1 MTKCSKTGCFWHA
14 ENSKNFHAEGKRLY
28 LSAIATLTGT
38 IIGAGIL
45 GIPYVIAKSGFWA
58 GMLNILIL
66 GALILFVNL
75 YLGEII
81 LRTKGRHQLPGY
93 AEKYLGKK
101 GKILMVIS
109 SLIFLYG
116 ALTAYVLGEGEVLS
130 FVFLGSTQFT
140 LLFGLIF
147 FIIMAVLVYFGL
159 KTLERCEPIG
169 LGIVSAIILLIFFFF
184 LPKINWH
191 NFSFM
196 SSNPINWFM
205 PYGVI
210 LFAFLALSALPE
222 MREELAKNERMLK
235 KAIIIGSVIPIIL
248 YILFTIAVYGFAGQA
263 TPEIATTALGK
274 LPSALAIFTMF
285 TAFFALGIALKEVFM
300 FDFKIKHDKA
310 FLLAMAPVL
319 VLSLLIIIFNL
330 LDFIKI
336 ISLIGSV
343 AGGLAGI
350 LILLMLRKAKKEGE
364 RKPEYSIPL
373 NWSLIIILAI
383 IFVAGIVY
391 QFVF

>member
-1 MTKCSKTGCFWHA
+1 MGK
-14 ENSKNFHAEGKRLY
+14 EGKRLY

-45 GIPYVIAKSGFWA
+45 GIPYVIAKSGFWV

-81 LRTKGRHQLPGY
+81 LRTKGKHQLPGY

-101 GKILMVIS
+101 GKILMLIS

-116 ALTAYVLGEGEVLS
+116 ALTAYVIGEGEVLS
-130 FVFLGSTQFT
+130 FVFSGSTQLA
-140 LLFGLIF
+140 LLFSLIF
-147 FIIMAVLVYFGL
+147 FVILATLVYFGL
-159 KTLERCEPIG
+159 KIMERCETIG
-169 LGIVSAIILLIFFFF
+169 LIGVSTIIFLIFFFF
-184 LPKINWH
+184 LPKINWN
-191 NFSFM
+191 NFSFI

-222 MREELAKNERMLK
+222 MREELTKNEKMLK

-263 TPEIATTALGK
+263 TPEIATIALGK

-285 TAFFALGIALKEVFM
+285 TAFFALGIALKYLFI
-300 FDFKIKHDKA
+300 FDFKIKHNKA

-350 LILLMLRKAKKEGE
+350 LILFMLRKAKKEGE

-373 NWSLIIILAI
+373 NWPLIIVLAI
-383 IFVAGIVY
+383 IFIAGIVY